1 LGKSIVV
8 TSGKGGVGKTTI
20 VGNIGTGLALKGKR
34 VVLIDVDIGLRN
46 LDLVLGL
53 ENRIVYTIMD
63 VLDGSCKLSQALVK
77 DKRFKNRLYLL
88 PAAQTRMKEEIKIE
102 DLRDIVLKLKK
113 EFDFV
118 ILDSPA
124 GIEHGFRLSTLS
136 SDEAIVVTTPEITA
150 IRDADRVIGLLESM
164 EIFDPKL
171 IINRVKFDMVKKG
184 EMLDWKDI
192 SDILSV
198 EVIGLV
204 PEDEYVTISTN
215 MGEPAILNQKSPGGR
230 EMMNIVRR
238 MLGEDVPIVE
248 EKPKI
253 SVVFTILLLM
263 FNLILFKRTFAQTDL
278 DLFVKDVRISKTIIF
293 EGDSFDVLVNLGV
306 QGEWEEVKENH
317 EVVVSLFWDVPS
329 RFTLIDSK
337 IITVDQKSVLV
348 NFNVSLEEKDF
359 ISESMNLIGDRY
371 LVVEVD
377 SGHDLPELNEKNNV
391 FKEKIHIF
399 SKKSTIIDLWIGKK
413 TAFINSE
420 EYELDVPPVIKD
432 GRTLVP
438 IRFIAEGFGSY
449 VFWFNKDKKVTII
462 YEG

>member
-248 EKPKI
+248 EKSKEGFLDKL
-253 SVVFTILLLM
+253 SH
-263 FNLILFKRTFAQTDL
+263 LFK
-278 DLFVKDVRISKTIIF
+278 
-293 EGDSFDVLVNLGV
+293 
-306 QGEWEEVKENH
+306 KE
-317 EVVVSLFWDVPS
+317 
-329 RFTLIDSK
+329 R
-337 IITVDQKSVLV
+337 
-348 NFNVSLEEKDF
+348 
-359 ISESMNLIGDRY
+359 
-371 LVVEVD
+371 
-377 SGHDLPELNEKNNV
+377 
-391 FKEKIHIF
+391 
-399 SKKSTIIDLWIGKK
+399 
-413 TAFINSE
+413 
-420 EYELDVPPVIKD
+420 
-432 GRTLVP
+432 
-438 IRFIAEGFGSY
+438 
-449 VFWFNKDKKVTII
+449 
-462 YEG
+462 

>member
-1 LGKSIVV
+1 MGKSIVV

-77 DKRFKNRLYLL
+77 DKRFKDRLYLL
-88 PAAQTRMKEEIKIE
+88 PAAQTRMKEEMKIE

-113 EFDFV
+113 DFDFV

-171 IINRVKFDMVKKG
+171 IINRVKFEMVKKG

-192 SDILSV
+192 ADILSV
-198 EVIGLV
+198 DVIGLV

-215 MGEPAILNQKSPGGR
+215 MGEPAVLNQKSPGGR

-238 MLGEDVPIVE
+238 MLGEDIPIVE
-248 EKPKI
+248 E
-253 SVVFTILLLM
+253 S
-263 FNLILFKRTFAQTDL
+263 
-278 DLFVKDVRISKTIIF
+278 
-293 EGDSFDVLVNLGV
+293 
-306 QGEWEEVKENH
+306 
-317 EVVVSLFWDVPS
+317 
-329 RFTLIDSK
+329 
-337 IITVDQKSVLV
+337 QK
-348 NFNVSLEEKDF
+348 
-359 ISESMNLIGDRY
+359 
-371 LVVEVD
+371 
-377 SGHDLPELNEKNNV
+377 
-391 FKEKIHIF
+391 
-399 SKKSTIIDLWIGKK
+399 
-413 TAFINSE
+413 
-420 EYELDVPPVIKD
+420 
-432 GRTLVP
+432 
-438 IRFIAEGFGSY
+438 EGF
-449 VFWFNKDKKVTII
+449 FDRLTHLFRK
-462 YEG
+462 ER

>member
-1 LGKSIVV
+1 
-8 TSGKGGVGKTTI
+8 
-20 VGNIGTGLALKGKR
+20 
-34 VVLIDVDIGLRN
+34 
-46 LDLVLGL
+46 
-53 ENRIVYTIMD
+53 
-63 VLDGSCKLSQALVK
+63 
-77 DKRFKNRLYLL
+77 
-88 PAAQTRMKEEIKIE
+88 MK
-102 DLRDIVLKLKK
+102 
-113 EFDFV
+113 
-118 ILDSPA
+118 
-124 GIEHGFRLSTLS
+124 
-136 SDEAIVVTTPEITA
+136 
-150 IRDADRVIGLLESM
+150 
-164 EIFDPKL
+164 
-171 IINRVKFDMVKKG
+171 
-184 EMLDWKDI
+184 
-192 SDILSV
+192 
-198 EVIGLV
+198 
-204 PEDEYVTISTN
+204 
-215 MGEPAILNQKSPGGR
+215 
-230 EMMNIVRR
+230 
-238 MLGEDVPIVE
+238 
-248 EKPKI
+248 KI